1 MMHTYSEVLDYL
13 YKQLP
18 MYQRQGATAYRKDLS
33 NILAITQVLQSP
45 ERDFKTIHIAGTNG
59 KGSTSHILAA
69 MLQSNGLKVGLY
81 TSPHYIDFRERVRI
95 NGAMIT
101 EEEVIHFVNRYK
113 AVFDDIQPSFFEWSV
128 ALAFYH
134 FSQNNVDI
142 AVIETGLGGRLD
154 STNIVH
160 PILSVITNVDLDH
173 MQFLGTTKKAI
184 AKEKAG
190 IIKKGVPAVLGEY
203 NDEYASVIE
212 QKAEAM
218 DAPLVWAQDFCS
230 VQLIDEMNSSN
241 RYLLEY
247 KHQQYSFTSDLGGLF
262 QAYNF
267 RTAFAAYELLRKES
281 NIVHVDLEQALGAL
295 KNIREST
302 GLLGRWQLLHS
313 HPPVILDGA
322 HNHQALEQAI
332 EHFMTYDA
340 ERRYIVI
347 GLSSDKKLDDF
358 INYLPKSALYFCCQA
373 NVPRSLPVKELYDF
387 LRMHQYKATLFPS
400 VLEAYKSAFRKAS
413 EFDAILVTGSIF
425 TTGELLAELKKES

>member
-18 MYQRQGATAYRKDLS
+18 MYQRQGASAYRKDLS

-45 ERDFKTIHIAGTNG
+45 EKDFQSIHIAGTNG

-69 MLQSNGLKVGLY
+69 LLQSNRLKVGLY

-95 NGAMIT
+95 NGAMIS

-128 ALAFYH
+128 ALSFYH
-134 FSQNNVDI
+134 FSQNKVDI

-173 MQFLGTTKKAI
+173 MQFLGTTKRAI
-184 AKEKAG
+184 AREKAG
-190 IIKKGVPAVLGEY
+190 IIKKNIPVLLGER
-203 NDEYASVIE
+203 NDDYASVIE
-212 QKAEAM
+212 QKSEAM
-218 DAPLVWAQDFCS
+218 EAPLFWAEDLCS
-230 VQLIDEMNSSN
+230 VQLLEEVNNSN
-241 RYLLEY
+241 HYLLGME
-247 KHQQYSFTSDLGGLF
+247 HQQISFSSDLGGSF

-267 RTAFAAYELLRKES
+267 RTAFAAYEVVRKES
-281 NIVHVDLEQALGAL
+281 NVRLDDLENILSALE
-295 KNIREST
+295 NIREST

-322 HNHQALEQAI
+322 HNHQALELAI

-347 GLSSDKKLDDF
+347 GVSSDKKLDDF
-358 INYLPKSALYFCCQA
+358 LNYLPKSALYLCCQA
-373 NVPRSLPVKELYDF
+373 NVPRALPVKELYDF
-387 LRMHQYKATLFPS
+387 LRMHQYKATLYPS
-400 VLEAYKSAFRKAS
+400 VLEAYKSAFRKS
-413 EFDAILVTGSIF
+413 SQFDAILVTGSIF
-425 TTGELLAELKKES
+425 TTGELLAELKNE